1 MAVDRIS
8 PASAAKKR
16 SPPVS
21 DSELPDVHTF
31 SDLGYLNY
39 KKILGTDPKSL
50 KYMMSLMIT
59 NDETA
64 SIITKALNGKSLGPW
79 PGETFSW
86 RTKAFKALLGTL
98 FLCKH

>member
-21 DSELPDVHTF
+21 DDQLPDVHTF
-31 SDLGYLNY
+31 SDVGYLNY
-39 KKILGTDPKSL
+39 KEVLGTDPKSL

-59 NDETA
+59 NEDTA
-64 SIITKALNGKSLGPW
+64 SIISKALDGKELGPW

-86 RTKAFKALLGTL
+86 RTKAFKALLGT
-98 FLCKH
+98 FLLE